1 MTQKQRPVLVMLHG
15 GGHGNPKY
23 FETLQNMLQTK
34 GFSTISGTNPSD
46 GGTNFTPGQS
56 FYDDAAYWREKI
68 LSVINNEQDVV
79 LFMHSVAGPLGIEA
93 SKGLGKADRDK
104 SGKKGSV
111 VHLIFL
117 AGYLPNEGDHVFSFY
132 DGTRATCPTRAAF
145 RNVNGA
151 DILDLL
157 PFYDHF
163 YSDLNTDERNYWK
176 QYMSYQTPDFFT
188 LPLTHA
194 TWKDV
199 PCSWI
204 YTELDEIIPVDV
216 QRKGVLEA
224 ETATGIPIRTFSLQS
239 GHSPFLNMP
248 DKLVE
253 IVQTVYSENNL
264 YAK

>member
-145 RNVNGA
+145 RNVCHTPRNSRRFPIARIRNQRPANSSLGEWSRYSRSSS
-151 DILDLL
+151 ILRPLL
-157 PFYDHF
+157 FRFKY
-163 YSDLNTDERNYWK
+163 
-176 QYMSYQTPDFFT
+176 
-188 LPLTHA
+188 
-194 TWKDV
+194 
-199 PCSWI
+199 
-204 YTELDEIIPVDV
+204 
-216 QRKGVLEA
+216 G
-224 ETATGIPIRTFSLQS
+224 RT
-239 GHSPFLNMP
+239 
-248 DKLVE
+248 
-253 IVQTVYSENNL
+253 
-264 YAK
+264 